1 MKKILTLFILISM
14 AASVCFGQ
22 AEKKSVLDPE
32 SFLALQDVPFHEGI
46 EEFEAKIQKIRDEEG
61 REPLCLVMCG
71 GSARAFCHVGM
82 LKALEEND
90 VVPDFIIA
98 NSMGAVIGMLYAYGF
113 SPEKIEEVISKINL
127 SSYFEPVMP
136 LHGGLL
142 SVRKYEAMINQL
154 LGEESHRVEDCAI
167 PILLLTEDLYTKR
180 QVWHAS
186 GDFAKIMDAAFA
198 MSAFMEPTKYK
209 LEDGTPVSLI
219 DSGSIDIAGLK
230 IAKHFSDNIII
241 STAFYDK
248 KVNYNNP
255 IVIINR
261 TFSIG
266 KERVA
271 IHDIMELQP
280 VLIRNDVEHFSF
292 MEFQNSHE
300 ISAAGY
306 KSTIQMIDE
315 ITALEHK
322 SLASHTALA
331 ERRKVTD
338 QLADDEIIRV
348 EHRIPA
354 KIIDPYFGV
363 KAWPVF
369 GVVDFQ
375 DAYLYNRDGISIE
388 AFADLPGVM
397 LKGKANFPFNFGG
410 VSSEAQITVQPSE
423 ILRFDLLGSYYF
435 DFKDSSANNFY
446 AFGGVNI
453 SPAFF
458 PGWMKA
464 LVATAEYQGDNLFK
478 PQAMLFTTGLKTLF
492 GKENSTYLFEKPYIY
507 VERLDSNPF
516 SFGIGNDISSCWNFL
531 SFLGAGEYSNLKFNC
546 NSLNLNFLNRNE
558 IYWVSLNPG
567 ITAAEA
573 IILQQIKLGAYYE
586 IAGDYEIN
594 SNTAAYGQTV
604 GGFVR
609 GDISVIGL
617 SNFII
622 DTGYAWKL
630 EDKAGKFFFTLKA
643 RM

>member
-1 MKKILTLFILISM
+1 MKKISLLLIALSLAATL
-14 AASVCFGQ
+14 CFGQ
-22 AEKKSVLDPE
+22 EEKKSVLDPE
-32 SFLALQDVPFHEGI
+32 SFLALQDVPFLEGI
-46 EEFEAKIQKIRDEEG
+46 DDFEAKVQKIRDEEG

-90 VVPDFIIA
+90 IVPDFIIA
-98 NSMGAVIGMLYAYGF
+98 NSMGAVIGTLYAYGF
-113 SPEKIEEVISKINL
+113 SPEKIEDMISRINL

-154 LGEESHRVEDCAI
+154 LGEESHRLEDCAI

-186 GDFAKIMDAAFA
+186 GDLPKCMDAAFA
-198 MSAFMEPTKYK
+198 MSAFMEPTLYK
-209 LEDGTPVSLI
+209 LEDGTHVNLI

-230 IAKHFSDNIII
+230 IAKHFSDNIVI

-271 IHDIMELQP
+271 IHDIMDLQP

-292 MEFQNSHE
+292 MDFQKSHE
-300 ISAAGY
+300 ISEAGY
-306 KSTIQMIDE
+306 SSTMKMIDE
-315 ITALEHK
+315 LKSLEHK

-331 ERRKVTD
+331 ERRKTTD
-338 QLADDEIIRV
+338 KLADDEIVRV

-354 KIIDPYFGV
+354 KVVDPYFGV

-375 DAYLYNRDGISIE
+375 DAYLYNRDGLSVE

-397 LKGKANFPFNFGG
+397 LKAKANFPFNFSG

-435 DFKDSSANNFY
+435 DFADSTVNNFY
-446 AFGGVNI
+446 AYTGMNV

-458 PGWMKA
+458 PSWMKA
-464 LVATAEYQGDNLFK
+464 AVLTGEYKGDNLFK
-478 PQAMLFTTGLKTLF
+478 PEEMLFTTGVKTLF
-492 GKENSTYLFEKPYIY
+492 GKENNTYLFEKPYIY
-507 VERLDSNPF
+507 AEADNTCKF
-516 SFGIGNDISSCWNFL
+516 TFGIGNDIASCWNFL
-531 SFLGAGEYSNLKFNC
+531 PFLGVGEYSNLKFNF
-546 NSLNLNFLNRNE
+546 NTLNLDVFNRNE
-558 IYWVSLNPG
+558 LYWVSLSPG

-573 IILQQIKLGAYYE
+573 LILQQIKIGAYYE
-586 IAGDYEIN
+586 IDGIYGVTAN
-594 SNTAAYGQTV
+594 SFTYGQTV

-609 GDISVIGL
+609 GDVSVIGL

-622 DTGYAWKL
+622 DTGYAWML
-630 EDKAGKFFFTLKA
+630 EENKGKFFFTLKA